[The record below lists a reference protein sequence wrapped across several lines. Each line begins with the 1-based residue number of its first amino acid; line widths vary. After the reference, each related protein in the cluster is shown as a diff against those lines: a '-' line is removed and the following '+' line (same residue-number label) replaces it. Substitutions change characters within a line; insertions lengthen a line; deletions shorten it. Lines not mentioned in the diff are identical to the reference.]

1 MNRLAVVFML
11 VGVSL
16 SQSFDLS
23 EFQRRFNK
31 NYASPA
37 EQEYRLKVIK
47 QNLGLLIQVPVN
59 DSKKKVLLG
68 SSLFRPDLNESL
80 PPSQRLERLSNCY
93 QRDMNGFLDLTDEE
107 FSRFYLLPYDSL
119 YRDSEPQ
126 RQYAQS
132 VRLGTSIFGRRL
144 QRSPNIPQQV
154 NYVSQG
160 FITAIKDQ
168 QKCNSCYAFAAT
180 AAVEAAYKRVSRS
193 DLSLS
198 EQEILDCSTED
209 SDCVGGQPS
218 TVMQY
223 IVKNGI
229 ASTQAY
235 PYEAKKGTCRR
246 RRILQAKK
254 KSLLGFN
261 LDFSQNMNS
270 GASWNSPGSSWNS
283 PVSPW
288 ASSSPF
294 SPSYPSS
301 FPSSFPS
308 NSPFNPSYSPFNPPR
323 NPTYPSTNYPT
334 NPPTSPTNPPRSP
347 TNPPANHPT
356 NPPANPPQSN
366 GRFSGLKSFRFVKS
380 NINALLQELAKG
392 PVVVA
397 MYVSQAFKFYSDG
410 VFNGDGCDGNSK
422 ANHAALAVGYDLSAE
437 IPYIL
442 VKNSWGAT
450 WGAQGYYKIAIGT
463 ISDSAQGLCLLAAT
477 EFNIVAEI

>member
-1 MNRLAVVFML
+1 MSRIAVVFML
-11 VGVSL
+11 LGVSL

-80 PPSQRLERLSNCY
+80 PSSQRLERLNNCY
-93 QRDMNGFLDLTDEE
+93 QKDMNGFLDLTEEE
-107 FSRFYLLPYDSL
+107 FTRFYLLPYESL
-119 YRDSEPQ
+119 YRDSAPQ
-126 RQYAQS
+126 RQFAQS

-180 AAVEAAYKRVSRS
+180 AAVEAAYKRASRS

-229 ASTQAY
+229 ASTEAY

-261 LDFSQNMNS
+261 LDFSQSMN
-270 GASWNSPGSSWNS
+270 PGSSWNS
-283 PVSPW
+283 PGASWNSPASPW
-288 ASSSPF
+288 ASS
-294 SPSYPSS
+294 PSFNPS

-308 NSPFNPSYSPFNPPR
+308 AFPSNSPFSPSYSPFNPPR
-323 NPTYPSTNYPT
+323 TPAA
-334 NPPTSPTNPPRSP
+334 NPPRTP
-347 TNPPANHPT
+347 AANPHRTPA
-356 NPPANPPQSN
+356 ANPPRNPAQSN

-380 NINALLQELAKG
+380 NINSLLQELAKG

-397 MYVSQAFKFYSDG
+397 MYVSQAFKFYSEG

-422 ANHAALAVGYDLSAE
+422 ATHAALAVGYDLSAE

-463 ISDSAQGLCLLAAT
+463 ISDTAQGLCLLAAT
-477 EFNIVAEI
+477 EFNLVAEI